1 MPSFKAAAPISF
13 VFFLSASLSSAL
25 AQAADPFPP
34 GDGHDI
40 VVKTCVQCH
49 AADVVTNTGKSREE
63 WSTTVSTMVG
73 NGATVS
79 DADFGKVVDYLAKSF
94 PPK

>member
-1 MPSFKAAAPISF
+1 MPSFKAVPIAF
-13 VFFLSASLSSAL
+13 VFFLSASISSAL

-34 GDGHDI
+34 GDGHD
-40 VVKTCVQCH
+40 VVVQACTQCH
-49 AADVVTNTGKSREE
+49 APDVITSSGKSREE
-63 WSTTVSTMVG
+63 WSATVSTMVG

>member
-1 MPSFKAAAPISF
+1 MPQHRFKIAAA
-13 VFFLSASLSSAL
+13 AL
-25 AQAADPFPP
+25 VLAGSPAFAQGPDPFPP
-34 GDGHDI
+34 GDGHD
-40 VVKTCVQCH
+40 VVVQACTQCH
-49 AADVVTNTGKSREE
+49 AADVITSSGKSREE